1 MWLESWSSGTWVG
14 KLDMIHFHSIC
25 RTVARVHSGLRT
37 LQRLKIQTAKLNS
50 DHWASAEEEIPN
62 RHPSVIWIK

>member
-1 MWLESWSSGTWVG
+1 
-14 KLDMIHFHSIC
+14 MIHFHSIC